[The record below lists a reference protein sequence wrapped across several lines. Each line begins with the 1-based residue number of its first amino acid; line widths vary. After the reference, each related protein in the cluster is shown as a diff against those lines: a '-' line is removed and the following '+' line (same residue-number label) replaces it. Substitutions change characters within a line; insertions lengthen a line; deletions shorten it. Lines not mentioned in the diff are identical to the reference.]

1 MTGFSVTDR
10 VALVTGATSGLGRHF
25 ALMLARAGARV
36 AIAGRRSERLDQ
48 LAGEIAGGGGRAA
61 PIVMDVTD
69 AASVRDGVVAAEAAL
84 GPLAIL
90 VNNAGNAVT
99 KPLLEHT
106 EADWDTVMDTDLKGA
121 WLVAQETTRRMV
133 QAGKGGSIV
142 NIASMLGEVAKGGVP
157 SYCAAKAGL
166 IHLTRAMAI
175 ELARHKIRVN
185 ALCPGYF
192 QSEMTEAYLASPE
205 GVAMLGRIPQRRIGG
220 ADELDGALLLLVS
233 DAGAYMTGSI
243 ITVDGGHSLV
253 GA

>member
-1 MTGFSVTDR
+1 
-10 VALVTGATSGLGRHF
+10 
-25 ALMLARAGARV
+25 V
-36 AIAGRRSERLDQ
+36 AIAGRRSERLEQ
-48 LAGEIAGGGGRAA
+48 LAGEIAAGGGRAA

-69 AASVRDGVVAAEAAL
+69 AASVRDGVAAAEAAL

-133 QAGKGGSIV
+133 QVGQGGSIV

-220 ADELDGALLLLVS
+220 AEELDGALLLLAS

-243 ITVDGGHSLV
+243 IAVDGGHSLV

>member
-1 MTGFSVTDR
+1 VTGFSVTDR
-10 VALVTGATSGLGRHF
+10 VALVTGASSGLGRHF
-25 ALMLARAGARV
+25 ALVLARAGARV
-36 AIAGRRSERLDQ
+36 AITGRRSERLDE
-48 LAGEIAGGGGRAA
+48 LAREIAADGGRAA

-90 VNNAGNAVT
+90 VNNAGVAVS

-106 EADWDTVMDTDLKGA
+106 EADWDLVVDTDLKGA
-121 WLVAQETTRRMV
+121 WLVAQETARRMV
-133 QAGKGGSIV
+133 QAGRGGSIV
-142 NIASMLGEVAKGGVP
+142 NIASMLGEIAKGGVP

-166 IHLTRAMAI
+166 VHLTRAMAI

-192 QSEMTEAYLASPE
+192 VSEMTEAFLASPD
-205 GVAMLGRIPQRRIGG
+205 GLAMLGRIPQRRIGR
-220 ADELDGALLLLVS
+220 ADELDGALLLLAS

>member
-1 MTGFSVTDR
+1 MTGFSVDGR
-10 VALVTGATSGLGRHF
+10 AALVTGATSGLGRHF

-36 AIAGRRSERLDQ
+36 AIAGRRSERLDD
-48 LAGEIAGGGGRAA
+48 LAGEIAAGGGRAA

-69 AASVRDGVVAAEAAL
+69 AASVRDGLAAAEAAL

-90 VNNAGNAVT
+90 VNNAGVAVT

-106 EADWDTVMDTDLKGA
+106 EADWDLVVDTDLKGA
-121 WLVAQETTRRMV
+121 WLVAQETARQMV
-133 QAGKGGSIV
+133 RAGQGGSIV
-142 NIASMLGEVAKGGVP
+142 NIASMLGEIAKGGVP

-166 IHLTRAMAI
+166 VHLTRAMAI

-192 QSEMTEAYLASPE
+192 VSEMTEAFLAGPD
-205 GVAMLGRIPQRRIGG
+205 GMAMLGRIPQRRIGG
-220 ADELDGALLLLVS
+220 ADELDGALLLLAS

>member
-1 MTGFSVTDR
+1 VTGFSVDGR

-25 ALMLARAGARV
+25 ALMLARAGAPV
-36 AIAGRRSERLDQ
+36 AITGRRSERLDE
-48 LAGEIAGGGGRAA
+48 LAREISAGGGRAA

-69 AASVRDGVVAAEAAL
+69 AASVRNGIAAAEAAL

-90 VNNAGNAVT
+90 VNNAGNAVS

-106 EADWDTVMDTDLKGA
+106 EADWDFVIDVDLKGA

-133 QAGKGGSIV
+133 QAGQGGSII
-142 NIASMLGEVAKGGVP
+142 NIASMLGEVAKGGIP

-166 IHLTRAMAI
+166 VHLTRAMAI

-192 QSEMTEAYLASPE
+192 VSEMTEDYLASPE
-205 GVAMLGRIPQRRIGG
+205 GVAMLGRIPQRRIGR
-220 ADELDGALLLLVS
+220 ADELDGALLLLAS

-243 ITVDGGHSLV
+243 IMVDGGHSLV